1 MEGVGSLSRGHSTSF
16 WALHWRGGEVGTGE
30 EGRGV
35 IRKDETIERAEEMK
49 VAAQEDRK
57 RVRAQEAVH

>member
-1 MEGVGSLSRGHSTSF
+1 MEGVGSWSRGHSTSF
-16 WALHWRGGEVGTGE
+16 WALRSGGGEVGTGE

-35 IRKDETIERAEEMK
+35 IRKEEPIERAEEMK

>member
-1 MEGVGSLSRGHSTSF
+1 M
-16 WALHWRGGEVGTGE
+16 GTEE

-35 IRKDETIERAEEMK
+35 IRKEEPIERAEEMK